1 MRTLALLVTTLCA
14 MSTIAGAQ
22 EPASSKEQEKLQGTW
37 YNLSAE
43 LDGKQQT
50 GEDKSNL
57 HIIKGNRVI
66 TEVNGEYVQESIFTL
81 EPGEKFG
88 KITFQMMSGPDK
100 GKTWVGIYQL
110 DGEILEWCGSWKG
123 DTDKLPS
130 DFTTKEGDLTFLRVM
145 KLLKR

>member
-1 MRTLALLVTTLCA
+1 MVRICLKVCRR
-14 MSTIAGAQ
+14 GERRWPAQ
-22 EPASSKEQEKLQGTW
+22 PVGKRESS
-37 YNLSAE
+37 
-43 LDGKQQT
+43 
-50 GEDKSNL
+50 
-57 HIIKGNRVI
+57 RVI